1 MEDDAPND
9 PPTRGEGD
17 TDKFDQFPD
26 GVRVDDADAFPL
38 DAVFRV
44 LENPRRRY
52 VLYHLQTCRY
62 PATLSEVAEQV
73 ALWETRETPE
83 TLPEETL
90 EQIHADLHHSHLP
103 KLADAGIVDYDA
115 DANVV
120 TMAECTR
127 PLDEFLEFTRQYE
140 QYQLR

>member
-1 MEDDAPND
+1 MDDDAPDD
-9 PPTRGEGD
+9 PPTAGGGN
-17 TDKFDQFPD
+17 TDEFDEFPD
-26 GVRVDDADAFPL
+26 SVRADEAGAFPL

-73 ALWETRETPE
+73 AMWETRQD
-83 TLPEETL
+83 LDDISEETL
-90 EQIHADLHHSHLP
+90 GQIHADLHHSHLP
-103 KLADAGIVDYDA
+103 KLADADIVDYDA

-140 QYQLR
+140 QYQR